1 MLEELLNLKTEA
13 EKEILYANAKIE
25 VVEKLLAKMQAVKE
39 TVSVDVEETVSED
52 VELDSI

>member
-13 EKEILYANAKIE
+13 EKELLYANAKIE

-39 TVSVDVEETVSED
+39 TVSVDVEGTVSED